1 MTDCGSQLLHT
12 KIISAHQGGVP
23 TSVLPKTLLISTI
36 APGNIVAIPIS
47 QAIAD
52 VGLCFVLRLQLS
64 LTLRV
69 PHSPLSSHI

>member
-12 KIISAHQGGVP
+12 KIISAHLGGVP
-23 TSVLPKTLLISTI
+23 TSVLPKTLLLNIE
-36 APGNIVAIPIS
+36 ACNIVAISIS